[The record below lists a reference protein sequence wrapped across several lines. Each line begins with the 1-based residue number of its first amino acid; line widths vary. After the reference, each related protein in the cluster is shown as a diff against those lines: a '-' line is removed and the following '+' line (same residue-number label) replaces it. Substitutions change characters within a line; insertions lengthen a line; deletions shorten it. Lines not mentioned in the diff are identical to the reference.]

1 MLRRSSHCRDCRRA
15 VESAHQAKRRGA
27 GVKQVTR
34 REIDR
39 LLVEQRNICPLCH
52 RGLFGGLFGNE
63 PYGLRFHI
71 DHKIPVARGGKH
83 VRENL
88 QVTHAKCNQAKGA
101 RL

>member
-1 MLRRSSHCRDCRRA
+1 M
-15 VESAHQAKRRGA
+15 KR
-27 GVKQVTR
+27 VTR

-39 LLVEQRNICPLCH
+39 LLVEQGNICPLCH
-52 RGLFGGLFGNE
+52 RGLFGGLFPE
-63 PYGLRFHI
+63 PFHI

-88 QVTHAKCNQAKGA
+88 QVTHGKCNQAKGA